1 MSRTMKDSG
10 IEWIG
15 DVPEEWEVKPIKYI
29 KSKEKN
35 SFADGPFGS
44 NLKSEHFVENG
55 DVLVIESGF
64 ITTGKFIYK
73 DFKTITKEHFETIK
87 RSECKAKDI
96 IIAKIGANYGM
107 SGELPL
113 LHNPSVVSGNSLKI
127 TLDNKKYLNSIFVFA
142 MMTAKSNKGF
152 LDLVQENAQPALSLS
167 GLNNFKLPS
176 PPLAE
181 QHLIATFLDK
191 KCSEIDSL
199 IDLQE
204 QMIEEL
210 KAYKQSVI
218 TEAVTKGIRNE
229 ELGVRNYK
237 DSGIEWIGDVP
248 EEWEVCR
255 LKNHIALNPS
265 ISIVILPETVV
276 SYMPMECLRNGVIQ
290 ERRASYKDVAS
301 YTPFQDNDIVMA
313 KVTPCFENGNIAV
326 AKNLSSG
333 YGFGTSEIFVIRCKE
348 TANNQFVFY
357 YLQSAYIKNLG
368 VSSMTGTGGLKRVNP
383 TLLNNGVLLLP
394 PLAEQQAIADYLD
407 KKCGE
412 IDELITI
419 KQQKIE
425 SLKEYKKSVIYE
437 YVTGKREV

>member
-10 IEWIG
+10 IPWIG
-15 DVPEEWEVKPIKYI
+15 EIPEGWKVNMLSSLFDEHKQ
-29 KSKEKN
+29 KN
-35 SFADGPFGS
+35 KDLSES
-44 NLKSEHFVENG
+44 NL
-55 DVLVIESGF
+55 
-64 ITTGKFIYK
+64 
-73 DFKTITKEHFETIK
+73 
-87 RSECKAKDI
+87 
-96 IIAKIGANYGM
+96 
-107 SGELPL
+107 
-113 LHNPSVVSGNSLKI
+113 
-127 TLDNKKYLNSIFVFA
+127 
-142 MMTAKSNKGF
+142 
-152 LDLVQENAQPALSLS
+152 LSLS
-167 GLNNFKLPS
+167 YGKIVRKDINTKEGLLPES
-176 PPLAE
+176 FEGYNIISNGDIVFRLTDLQNDKRSLRTGLCLESGIITSAYVTIRARQQLYSPYYHYLVHSYDVCKVFYGMGDGVRQGMNYSDLRRLLLVTPPLAE
-181 QHLIATFLDK
+181 QHLIAAFLDK

-199 IDLQE
+199 IELQE

-218 TEAVTKGIRNE
+218 TEAVTKGLNPN
-229 ELGVRNYK
+229 VPMK

-248 EEWEVCR
+248 EGWEVCR

>member
-10 IEWIG
+10 IPWIG
-15 DVPEEWEVKPIKYI
+15 EIPEGWRQSRMKNYFHLHGRIGWNGLRSEEFEEQSYAYLVTGQDFCSKNIDWNKCYQINKERYDEDEYI
-29 KSKEKN
+29 QLVEGDILVTK
-35 SFADGPFGS
+35 DGTIGKIAVVS
-44 NLKSEHFVENG
+44 NLDKPACLNSGIFVVKQYDPKQFNPG
-55 DVLVIESGF
+55 YLYWLLVS
-64 ITTGKFIYK
+64 
-73 DFKTITKEHFETIK
+73 
-87 RSECKAKDI
+87 
-96 IIAKIGANYGM
+96 
-107 SGELPL
+107 PL
-113 LHNPSVVSGNSLKI
+113 LKTFNEFLNLGGTTIIHLYQNVFERMPIVAPPSS
-127 TLDNKKYLNSIFVFA
+127 
-142 MMTAKSNKGF
+142 
-152 LDLVQENAQPALSLS
+152 
-167 GLNNFKLPS
+167 
-176 PPLAE
+176 E
-181 QHLIATFLDK
+181 QHLIAAFLDK

-199 IDLQE
+199 IELQE

-210 KAYKQSVI
+210 KTYKQSVI

-255 LKNHIALNPS
+255 IKNHIALNPS
-265 ISIVILPETVV
+265 ISIVIHPDTVV

-407 KKCGE
+407 DKCAD
-412 IDELITI
+412 IDSLIQI
-419 KQQKIE
+419 KQEKID
-425 SLKEYKKSVIYE
+425 SLKEYKKSVISE